1 VSVYVCLGVCV
12 CACVCVVF
20 SRTVCFERIQ
30 LPSRA
35 PAITFF
41 VHACHAVLMIPLDV
55 GPAER
60 LFFSTFSYVCPEP
73 VLVR

>member
-12 CACVCVVF
+12 CVCVVF

-60 LFFSTFSYVCPEP
+60 LFPSTFPYVCPEP